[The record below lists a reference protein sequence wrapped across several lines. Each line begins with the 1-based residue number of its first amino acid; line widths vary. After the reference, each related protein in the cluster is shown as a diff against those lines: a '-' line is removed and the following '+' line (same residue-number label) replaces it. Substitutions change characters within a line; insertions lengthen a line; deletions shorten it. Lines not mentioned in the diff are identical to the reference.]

1 MTFSSSSHC
10 GNPGGGGSRVCVGRS
25 DLVSCCSQ
33 FPSILFS
40 FETGSLSVDQSAR
53 QPQGSSSVLQSQIFT
68 TVADLHD
75 AEDQAQV
82 LKPSRYI
89 MMEPSSPNVDCI
101 LN

>member
-1 MTFSSSSHC
+1 MAVVV
-10 GNPGGGGSRVCVGRS
+10 VCVLGG
-25 DLVSCCSQ
+25 SQ

-40 FETGSLSVDQSAR
+40 FETGALSVDQSAR

-68 TVADLHD
+68 TVADLRV

-82 LKPSRYI
+82 LKPSQYI
-89 MMEPSSPNVDCI
+89 LIKPSSPNVDCI